1 MFDSPFGSFQNT
13 VAEAK
18 EEREQLDRLLTI
30 STPRERL
37 LVSLVALLLVI
48 FSAWLFLG
56 SVSRT
61 VAVEGVIVSPGDN
74 GSFQALIW
82 VDADLA
88 AAIDSGM
95 PAMTAIGVA
104 DDRTTTLDGEV
115 SAVSAVPPPEA
126 IAAFNSEAPVSAYRI
141 DITLTE
147 SLQLSSLAGTECR
160 IVIEI
165 GRHSPVALLRMGS

>member
-1 MFDSPFGSFQNT
+1 MFNNPFGSFQHT

-18 EEREQLDRLLTI
+18 AEREQLDRLLTI

-48 FSAWLFLG
+48 FSAWLFFG

-74 GSFQALIW
+74 GSVQALIW
-82 VDADLA
+82 VDGDLA
-88 AAIDSGM
+88 AAIGSGM
-95 PAMTAIGVA
+95 PAIMAIGM
-104 DDRTTTLDGEV
+104 DDGRTATLDGEV
-115 SAVSAVPPPEA
+115 SAVSAVPPPEE
-126 IAAFNSEAPVSAYRI
+126 IAAFNSVAPVSAYRI

-147 SLQLSSLAGTECR
+147 SLPLSSVAGMECR
-160 IVIEI
+160 IVIEL
-165 GRHSPVALLRMGS
+165 GTHSPVALLGMGS